1 MNSLLKKSIGL
12 ILFVLGLAASAFSL
26 LVVAILAT
34 EPAIPLALTLVVA
47 VITCGISFTATY
59 AGWRLWKGR
68 KQPDRQIP
76 GAQTVELA
84 AGSPP
89 PEPTVKP
96 SGSTKT
102 IGGTGAGVAP
112 AKPAT
117 MECPGCGAPVKAASS
132 EPVECEYCGNQIH
145 VTG

>member
-96 SGSTKT
+96 SGSTEDDRRHRR
-102 IGGTGAGVAP
+102 GRRAGQARDHGMSRMRRSGEGRLVR
-112 AKPAT
+112 T
-117 MECPGCGAPVKAASS
+117 R
-132 EPVECEYCGNQIH
+132 
-145 VTG
+145 